1 MSNDKKGG
9 LGLPYNDT
17 TEATQSPMPTYT
29 MLIPVI
35 LSGGAGTRLW
45 PVSREAHPKPF
56 MRIGGGKSLL
66 AQTCERAR
74 QSTSGSSALIVTNR
88 DYYLRS
94 RDELSKQ
101 DLQPHYLLE
110 PAGRNTAPAI
120 ALAALWALKQDAN
133 ATMLVMPADHLITDI
148 ESFKQSARHAEMLA
162 RDGFL
167 VLFGIRPTA
176 PETGY
181 GYVEMGDPVSGQGYT
196 AKRFIEKPDAETAGA
211 CLAKGTHVWNSGIFC
226 FKASTILDAM
236 VVHCP
241 VLLDAARKVFEASQ
255 TNGDKTDLAD
265 SFAKLENI
273 SIDYAVMEKAGNIAV
288 IPGEFGWS
296 DMGAWSAV
304 ADALPAD
311 EFGNKSNNCQPI
323 IVDSH
328 NVYVDSKDRL
338 VAVIGLENVCVID
351 TPDAL
356 LVADRSKSQEVR
368 QVVSQLKASGHEAHK
383 IHRTAVRPWGT
394 YTVLGEG
401 PGFKIKR
408 VVVKP
413 RQALSLQMHHH
424 RSEHWVVV
432 SGTANITVGD
442 KTVLMSQNE
451 STYIP
456 IGSRHRLE
464 NPGIVDLVLIEVQCG
479 SYLGEDD
486 IVRFSDSYG
495 RA

>member
-1 MSNDKKGG
+1 
-9 LGLPYNDT
+9 
-17 TEATQSPMPTYT
+17 

-66 AQTCERAR
+66 AQTCERAELVA
-74 QSTSGSSALIVTNR
+74 GSDRTALIVTNR
-88 DYYLRS
+88 EYYLRT
-94 RDELSKQ
+94 RDELAHQ
-101 DLQPHYLLE
+101 ALQPHYLLE
-110 PAGRNTAPAI
+110 PAGRNTGPAI
-120 ALAALWALKQDAN
+120 ALAALWALKQDAD
-133 ATMLVMPADHLITDI
+133 ACMLVMPADHLITHA
-148 ESFKQSARHAEMLA
+148 EAFREAAKYAEMLA

-167 VLFGIRPTA
+167 VLFGIRPTS

-181 GYVEMGDPVSGQGYT
+181 GYIEMGEAVSRQGHLV
-196 AKRFIEKPDAETAGA
+196 KRFVEKPDAQAAGSF
-211 CLAKGTHVWNSGIFC
+211 LAQGNYVWNSGIFC

-241 VLLDAARKVFEASQ
+241 ALLEGAREAMENASAG
-255 TNGDKTDLAD
+255 GDKTELGE
-265 SFAKLENI
+265 SFARLENI

-288 IPGEFGWS
+288 VPGDFGWS

-311 EFGNKSNNCQPI
+311 EHGNKASNCQPI
-323 IVDSH
+323 IVDSR

-368 QVVSQLKASGHEAHK
+368 QVVNQLKASGHEAHK

-413 RQALSLQMHHH
+413 KQSLSLQMHHH

-432 SGTANITVGD
+432 SGTANITVGES
-442 KTVLMSQNE
+442 TVMMSQNE

-456 IGSRHRLE
+456 IGARHRLE

>member
-1 MSNDKKGG
+1 M
-9 LGLPYNDT
+9 LLP
-17 TEATQSPMPTYT
+17 
-29 MLIPVI
+29 II

-66 AQTCERAR
+66 MQTYERALAV
-74 QSTSGSSALIVTNR
+74 SGQAAPLIVTNR

-94 RDELSKQ
+94 LDELSPHEIK
-101 DLQPHYLLE
+101 PHYLLE
-110 PAGRNTAPAI
+110 PSGRNTAPAI
-120 ALAALWALKQDAN
+120 TLAALWAAEQENDACL
-133 ATMLVMPADHLITDI
+133 LVMPADHLVTDTAA
-148 ESFKQSARHAEMLA
+148 FQRAAQQAEMLA
-162 RDGFL
+162 KDGFL

-181 GYVEMGDPVSGQGYT
+181 GYIEMGAQVGQQ
-196 AKRFIEKPDAETAGA
+196 AHAVQRFVEKPDAATALNY
-211 CLAKGTHVWNSGIFC
+211 LAQGNYVWNSGIFC
-226 FKASTILDAM
+226 FKASTILEALATY
-236 VVHCP
+236 HP
-241 VLLDAARKVFEASQ
+241 ALLEAAREVWKNTQSA
-255 TNGDKTDLAD
+255 GDKIDLPAG
-265 SFAKLENI
+265 FAQLDGI
-273 SIDYAVMEKAGNIAV
+273 SIDYAVMEKAKNIAV
-288 IPGEFGWS
+288 VPGEFGWS

-304 ADALPAD
+304 ADVIPAD
-311 EFGNKSNNCQPI
+311 AQGNKSSNCEPI
-323 IVDSH
+323 LIDSR
-328 NVYVDSKDRL
+328 NTYIDSKDRL
-338 VAVIGLENVCVID
+338 VAAIGLDNVLIID

-368 QVVSQLKASGHEAHK
+368 QVVSRLKASGHEAHK

-401 PGFKIKR
+401 QGFKIKR

-413 RQALSLQMHHH
+413 GQSLSLQMHHH

-432 SGTANITVGD
+432 FGTANITVGD
-442 KTVLMSQNE
+442 NTTLMTQNE

-456 IGSRHRLE
+456 IGARHRLE
-464 NPGIVDLVLIEVQCG
+464 NPGITDLVLIEVQCG

>member
-1 MSNDKKGG
+1 
-9 LGLPYNDT
+9 
-17 TEATQSPMPTYT
+17 
-29 MLIPVI
+29 MLIPII

-56 MRIGGGKSLL
+56 MRIGGGKSLI
-66 AQTCERAR
+66 AQTCERA
-74 QSTSGSSALIVTNR
+74 QLASGEQTALIVTNR
-88 DYYLRS
+88 DYYLRT
-94 RDELSKQ
+94 RDELSRQEVK
-101 DLQPHYLLE
+101 PHYLLE
-110 PAGRNTAPAI
+110 PAGRNTAPAV
-120 ALAALWALKQDAN
+120 AAAALWAIKQDPEACL
-133 ATMLVMPADHLITDI
+133 LVMPADHLITDS
-148 ESFKQSARHAEMLA
+148 EQFREAAKYAEMLA
-162 RDGFL
+162 RDNFL
-167 VLFGIRPTA
+167 VLFGVKPTA

-181 GYVEMGDPVSGQGYT
+181 GYIEMGDQVSQKGR
-196 AKRFIEKPDAETAGA
+196 AVKRFVEKPDAETATTY
-211 CLAKGTHVWNSGIFC
+211 LAQGNYAWNSGIFC
-226 FKASTILDAM
+226 FKASAILEAM
-236 VVHCP
+236 QAHCP
-241 VLLDAARKVFEASQ
+241 ALLDASRQVMDAA
-255 TNGDKTDLAD
+255 TTTGDKTDLPD

-288 IPGEFGWS
+288 VPAEFSWS
-296 DMGAWSAV
+296 DMGAWNAV

-311 EFGNKSNNCQPI
+311 ADGNKANNCQPI
-323 IVDSH
+323 LIDSH
-328 NVYVDSKDRL
+328 NTYVDSKDRL
-338 VAVIGLENVCVID
+338 VAVIGLDNICVVD

-368 QVVSQLKASGHEAHK
+368 QVVSKLKASGHEAHK

-401 PGFKIKR
+401 QGFKIKR

-413 RQALSLQMHHH
+413 KQSLSLQMHHH

-432 SGTANITVGD
+432 SGTANITVGE
-442 KTVLMSQNE
+442 KTVMMSQNE

-456 IGSRHRLE
+456 IGATHRLE

-495 RA
+495 RT

>member
-1 MSNDKKGG
+1 M
-9 LGLPYNDT
+9 LLP
-17 TEATQSPMPTYT
+17 
-29 MLIPVI
+29 II

-66 AQTCERAR
+66 AQTYERAMAV
-74 QSTSGSSALIVTNR
+74 SSGATPLIVTNR

-94 RDELSKQ
+94 HDELAQQETKPQ
-101 DLQPHYLLE
+101 YLLE
-110 PAGRNTAPAI
+110 PSGRNTAPAV
-120 ALAALWALKQDAN
+120 ALAALWAAEQDNEACL
-133 ATMLVMPADHLITDI
+133 LVMPADHLITDTAAFR
-148 ESFKQSARHAEMLA
+148 EAAEHAEMLA

-181 GYVEMGDPVSGQGYT
+181 GYIEMGAQVSAQSS
-196 AKRFIEKPDAETAGA
+196 AVQRFVEKPDAETALRY
-211 CLAKGTHVWNSGIFC
+211 LAQGNYVWNSGIFC
-226 FKASTILDAM
+226 FKASAILDALEAY
-236 VVHCP
+236 HP
-241 VLLDAARKVFEASQ
+241 ALLAGASEVWKATQ
-255 TNGDKTDLAD
+255 RSNDKIDLPSAFVRLD
-265 SFAKLENI
+265 DI
-273 SIDYAVMEKAGNIAV
+273 SIDYAVMEKAKNIAV
-288 IPGEFGWS
+288 VPGNFGWS

-304 ADALPAD
+304 ADLMPAD
-311 EFGNKSNNCQPI
+311 EQGNKSNNCEPI
-323 IVDSH
+323 LIDSR
-328 NVYVDSKDRL
+328 NTYIDSKDRL
-338 VAVIGLENVCVID
+338 VAAIGLDNMLIVD

-368 QVVSQLKASGHEAHK
+368 QVVNRLKASGHEAHK
-383 IHRTAVRPWGT
+383 IHRTAVRPWGM

-401 PGFKIKR
+401 QGFKIKR

-413 RQALSLQMHHH
+413 GQSLSLQMHHH

-432 SGTANITVGD
+432 FGTANITVD
-442 KTVLMSQNE
+442 DTTTMMTQNQ

-464 NPGIVDLVLIEVQCG
+464 NPGITDLVLIEVQCG

>member
-1 MSNDKKGG
+1 MA
-9 LGLPYNDT
+9 
-17 TEATQSPMPTYT
+17 ATATSTLTYI
-29 MLIPVI
+29 MLTPII

-56 MRIGGGKSLL
+56 MRIGDGKSLL
-66 AQTCERAR
+66 MKTVERA
-74 QSTSGSSALIVTNR
+74 QAVCGDCAPLIVTNR

-94 RDELSKQ
+94 QNELASQEIKPQ
-101 DLQPHYLLE
+101 YLLE
-110 PAGRNTAPAI
+110 PVGRNTAPAI
-120 ALAALWALKQDAN
+120 ALAALWAAEQDPDACL
-133 ATMLVMPADHLITDI
+133 LVMPADHLITDTA
-148 ESFKQSARHAEMLA
+148 SFHRAAEHAATLA

-181 GYVEMGDPVSGQGYT
+181 GYIEMGNQISQQANAVQ
-196 AKRFIEKPDAETAGA
+196 RFVEKPDAATAIAYLEQGNY
-211 CLAKGTHVWNSGIFC
+211 VWNSGIFC
-226 FKASTILDAM
+226 FKASTILDALATYN
-236 VVHCP
+236 P
-241 VLLDAARKVFEASQ
+241 ALYESARAVWNESKAD
-255 TNGDKTDLAD
+255 GDKVDLHA
-265 SFAKLENI
+265 SFSRLENI
-273 SIDYAVMEKAGNIAV
+273 SIDYAVMEMAKNIAV
-288 IPGEFGWS
+288 VPGDFGWS

-304 ADALPAD
+304 ADVTPAD
-311 EFGNKSNNCQPI
+311 ENGNKVHGSDAI
-323 IVDSH
+323 FIDSH
-328 NVYVDSKDRL
+328 NTYIDSKDRL
-338 VAVIGLENVCVID
+338 VAAIGLENMVVID

-368 QVVSQLKASGHEAHK
+368 QVVSRLKASGHEAHK

-401 PGFKIKR
+401 QGFKIKR

-413 RQALSLQMHHH
+413 GQSLSLQMHHH

-432 SGTANITVGD
+432 FGTANITVGD
-442 KTVLMSQNE
+442 TTTLMTQNQ

-464 NPGIVDLVLIEVQCG
+464 NPGITDLVLIEVQCG

-486 IVRFSDSYG
+486 IVRFSDCYG
-495 RA
+495 RT

>member
-1 MSNDKKGG
+1 M
-9 LGLPYNDT
+9 LLP
-17 TEATQSPMPTYT
+17 
-29 MLIPVI
+29 II

-45 PVSREAHPKPF
+45 PVSREANPKPF
-56 MRIGGGKSLL
+56 MRVGGGKSLL
-66 AQTCERAR
+66 AQTYERALAA
-74 QSTSGSSALIVTNR
+74 SDGTMPLIVTNR

-94 RDELSKQ
+94 HDELSQ
-101 DLQPHYLLE
+101 HEIQPHYLLE
-110 PAGRNTAPAI
+110 PSGRNTAPAI
-120 ALAALWALKQDAN
+120 ALAALWAAERNPDAC
-133 ATMLVMPADHLITDI
+133 MLVMPADHLITDTNA
-148 ESFKQSARHAEMLA
+148 FRSAAEHAEMLA

-181 GYVEMGDPVSGQGYT
+181 GYIEMGAQVSGQSN
-196 AKRFIEKPDAETAGA
+196 AVQRFVEKPDTETAMQY
-211 CLAKGTHVWNSGIFC
+211 LAQGNYVWNSGIFC
-226 FKASTILDAM
+226 FRASTILDALSTYN
-236 VVHCP
+236 P
-241 VLLDAARKVFEASQ
+241 ELLAAAREVWNGVDRA
-255 TNGDKTDLAD
+255 GDKVDLPAAFTRLQD
-265 SFAKLENI
+265 I
-273 SIDYAVMEKAGNIAV
+273 SIDYAVMEKAKNIAV
-288 IPGEFGWS
+288 VPGDFGWS

-304 ADALPAD
+304 ADVVPSDAQ
-311 EFGNKSNNCQPI
+311 GNKSNNCAPI
-323 IVDSH
+323 LIDSR
-328 NVYVDSKDRL
+328 NTYVDSKDRV
-338 VAVIGLENVCVID
+338 VAAIGLDNVVIID

-368 QVVSQLKASGHEAHK
+368 QVVNQLKATNHEAHK
-383 IHRTAVRPWGT
+383 IHRTAVRPWGM

-413 RQALSLQMHHH
+413 GHALSLQMHHH

-432 SGTANITVGD
+432 FGTANITVGE
-442 KTVLMSQNE
+442 KTTLMTQNE

-456 IGSRHRLE
+456 IGARHRLE
-464 NPGIVDLVLIEVQCG
+464 NPGITDLVLIEVQCG

>member
-1 MSNDKKGG
+1 
-9 LGLPYNDT
+9 
-17 TEATQSPMPTYT
+17 

-66 AQTCERAR
+66 TQTYERA
-74 QSTSGSSALIVTNR
+74 QAVSPQCSPLIVTNR
-88 DYYLRS
+88 DYHLRTQ
-94 RDELSKQ
+94 DELAS
-101 DLQPHYLLE
+101 QPVKPNYLLE
-110 PAGRNTAPAI
+110 PVGRNTAPAI
-120 ALAALWALKQDAN
+120 ALAALWAVQQKDDACL
-133 ATMLVMPADHLITDI
+133 LVMPADHLITGTP
-148 ESFKQSARHAEMLA
+148 EFQKAAQHAETLA
-162 RDGFL
+162 KDGFL

-181 GYVEMGDPVSGQGYT
+181 GYIEMADQVSQQ
-196 AKRFIEKPDAETAGA
+196 ANSVRRFVEKPDSATAMA
-211 CLAKGTHVWNSGIFC
+211 YLAQGNYVWNSGIFC
-226 FKASTILDAM
+226 FKASIMLEALADYNPA
-236 VVHCP
+236 
-241 VLLDAARKVFEASQ
+241 LLEAARRVWEELKPDSGKMELPASFSQ
-255 TNGDKTDLAD
+255 
-265 SFAKLENI
+265 LENI
-273 SIDYAVMEKAGNIAV
+273 SIDYAVMEKAKNIAV

-296 DMGAWSAV
+296 DIGAWSSVANMIP
-304 ADALPAD
+304 ADAQ
-311 EFGNKSNNCQPI
+311 GNTSNNCQPI
-323 IVDSH
+323 IIDSR
-328 NVYVDSKDRL
+328 NTYVDSKDRL
-338 VAVIGLENVCVID
+338 VAVIGLDNVLVVD

-356 LVADRSKSQEVR
+356 LVADKSKSQEVR
-368 QVVSQLKASGHEAHK
+368 QVVSQLKASGHDAHK

-401 PGFKIKR
+401 NGFKIKR

-413 RQALSLQMHHH
+413 KHSLSLQMHHH

-432 SGTANITVGD
+432 SGTANITVD
-442 KTVLMSQNE
+442 ETTVLMSQNQ

-456 IGSRHRLE
+456 IGAKHRLE

-486 IVRFSDSYG
+486 IVRFSDCYG